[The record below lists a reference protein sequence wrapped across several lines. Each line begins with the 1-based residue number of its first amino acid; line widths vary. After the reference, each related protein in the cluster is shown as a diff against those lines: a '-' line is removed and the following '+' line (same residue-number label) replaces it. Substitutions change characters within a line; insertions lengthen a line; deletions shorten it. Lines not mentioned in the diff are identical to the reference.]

1 MQIIFKFLL
10 IIGRGSNLDFSLT
23 PEQELLRNAMR
34 EFAEKE
40 LMPKALELD
49 ERGEFSREL
58 VKKICDLGLLGI
70 FIPTEYNGSP
80 MGHVARMI
88 SIEEISRAC
97 ASFGLFLQASPLG
110 LWAILHFGTEE
121 QKKRYI
127 PPVVRGE
134 KIMCMAVTEGTGG
147 SDPMSIVTRAKAKG
161 NEYIVN
167 GSKCF
172 ITNGG
177 VADICIFIARTSE
190 GPNGLS
196 TFVVEKGTEGFEA
209 GTREKHAG
217 LRAIEVS
224 ELLFNNCRIPKANLV
239 GKEGDGLKASL
250 ATISEIGRTGCTG
263 VALGVAEMAYEAA
276 LKFAK
281 ERMLYGKPIANLQA
295 VQFML
300 ADMVMEIEAAR
311 WLAYYVAWLLDSGK
325 KGKEIQKE
333 IAMAKAYSSEV
344 ARNAAMKA
352 VQLHGAY
359 GTLSEFHVMRYL
371 RDALETIAAGGTSE
385 IMRVIIG
392 REITK

>member
-1 MQIIFKFLL
+1 M
-10 IIGRGSNLDFSLT
+10 DFSLT
-23 PEQELLRNAMR
+23 PEQELLRNALR

-40 LMPKALELD
+40 LVPKAFELD
-49 ERGEFSREL
+49 EKGEFPREI
-58 VKKICDLGLLGI
+58 VKKICDLGLMGI
-70 FIPTEYNGSP
+70 VIPTEYGGSP
-80 MGHVARMI
+80 MGHLARMI

-121 QKKRYI
+121 QKMKYI
-127 PPVVRGE
+127 PPVVKGE
-134 KIMCMAVTEGTGG
+134 KIMCMAVTEASGG
-147 SDPMSIVTRAKAKG
+147 SDPLSTATRAKVRG
-161 NEYIVN
+161 DEYIVN

-172 ITNGG
+172 ITNSSI
-177 VADICIFIARTSE
+177 ADICVCIARTGE

-196 TFVVEKGTEGFEA
+196 TFIVEKGTEGFES
-209 GTREKHAG
+209 GMREKHAG
-217 LRAIEVS
+217 LRAMEVS
-224 ELLFNNCRIPKANLV
+224 ELIFKNCRIPKANLV

-263 VALGVAEMAYEAA
+263 VALGIAEAAYESA

-281 ERMLYGKPIANLQA
+281 ERTLYGKPIASLQA
-295 VQFML
+295 IQFML
-300 ADMVMEIEAAR
+300 ADMAMEIEAAK
-311 WLAYYVAWLLDSGK
+311 WLAYYTAWLLDNGK
-325 KGKEIQKE
+325 SGKEIQKE

-344 ARNAAMKA
+344 ARRTAEKA
-352 VQLHGAY
+352 IQVHGAC
-359 GTLSEFHVMRYL
+359 GTLPEFHVMRYL

>member
-1 MQIIFKFLL
+1 M
-10 IIGRGSNLDFSLT
+10 DFSLT
-23 PEQELLRNAMR
+23 PEQELLKNAMR

-49 ERGEFSREL
+49 EKGEFPRDIA
-58 VKKICDLGLLGI
+58 KRICDLGLLGI
-70 FIPTEYNGSP
+70 VIPAEYGGSP

-88 SIEEISRAC
+88 SVEEISRAC

-121 QKKRYI
+121 QKREYI
-127 PPVVRGE
+127 PPVVQGE
-134 KIMCMAVTEGTGG
+134 KIMCMAVTEATGG
-147 SDPMSIVTRAKAKG
+147 SDPLSIMTKAKAKD

-177 VADICIFIARTSE
+177 VADICVFVARTGE

-196 TFVVEKGTEGFEA
+196 TFIVEKGTEGFKA
-209 GTREKHAG
+209 GMREKHAG
-217 LRAIEVS
+217 LRAMEVS
-224 ELLFNNCRIPKANLV
+224 ELIFNNCRIPKTNLV

-263 VALGVAEMAYEAA
+263 VALGVAEAAYETA

-281 ERMLYGKPIANLQA
+281 ERTLYGKPIAQLQA

-300 ADMVMEIEAAR
+300 ADMAMEIESAKL
-311 WLAYYVAWLLDSGK
+311 LAYNAAWLLDNGKSGR
-325 KGKEIQKE
+325 EIQKE

-344 ARNAAMKA
+344 AREVALKA
-352 VQLHGAY
+352 IQIHGAC
-359 GTLSEFHVMRYL
+359 GTLPEFHIIRYL
-371 RDALETIAAGGTSE
+371 NDALETVAAGGTNE